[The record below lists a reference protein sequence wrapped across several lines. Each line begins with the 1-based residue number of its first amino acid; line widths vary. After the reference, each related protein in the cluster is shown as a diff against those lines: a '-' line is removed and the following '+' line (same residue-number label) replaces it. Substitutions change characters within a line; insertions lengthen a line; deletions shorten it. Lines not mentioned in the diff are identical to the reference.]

1 MDIEKREKY
10 LPVGSV
16 VLLKNGKKR
25 VMVTGFCIVPE
36 EDKTKVFDYTGCL
49 FPEGVINSKQS
60 LMFNHD
66 QIEKIYFIGLED
78 EEEKQFKQKLNEAL
92 KNGGIEKTINKAQKM
107 ETNQS
112 VNSNNEIRISE

>member
-36 EDKTKVFDYTGCL
+36 EDKTKIFDYTGCL

-66 QIEKIYFIGLED
+66 QIEKIYFI
-78 EEEKQFKQKLNEAL
+78 NM
-92 KNGGIEKTINKAQKM
+92 KNLCI
-107 ETNQS
+107 
-112 VNSNNEIRISE
+112 